1 MFSVS
6 LIYNA
11 YMVVYYYLLYFKV
24 GSTRVPT
31 KCGIYIRISISE
43 YCNILRLRMGTPF
56 CFYCY
61 EQIVQ
66 YISVKNASCCCYY
79 QTRLLVPTL
88 EVSTFSF
95 DLAAVAIIHFS
106 LRNKKQGPSFS
117 FGKKYDPIISK
128 MGTEMS
134 RFLSF

>member
-56 CFYCY
+56 CFYFC
-61 EQIVQ
+61 EQIVDTI
-66 YISVKNASCCCYY
+66 YICKKC
-79 QTRLLVPTL
+79 QLLLLLLDAPAG
-88 EVSTFSF
+88 SDIGSQHIFF
-95 DLAAVAIIHFS
+95 
-106 LRNKKQGPSFS
+106 
-117 FGKKYDPIISK
+117 
-128 MGTEMS
+128 
-134 RFLSF
+134 